1 MLMSRIWLV
10 WIMSVPFLSIAWGQS
25 SERPQNSQTPGKENY
40 ASASLQVQP
49 DSPVIT
55 IDGFCDRALLE
66 SGLLPADVESN
77 NCRTA
82 ITREQFEK
90 LTATLLPLAPPT
102 AKRQFAQDLPEIL
115 LFAHSAREIGLDK
128 DPDFQKTLH
137 FTILRALS
145 RGFVKHL
152 QDQAQAVSDA
162 EIEKSYKE
170 HPEIFE
176 RVDVLRIYVPKAK
189 RISEPGARPDA
200 TGGEAAMKAEA
211 EKIRGQAAA
220 GTNFEKLQAQ
230 AYAAAGMTDPPDVHV
245 GKETR
250 GTLPLDYQ
258 KAVFSLQPG
267 QVSQLI
273 PAPGGYHIF
282 KVLSKEQ
289 VPLAEARAVSQALR
303 MKESIFAVKK
313 NMNAQLNEEY
323 FRALPSQDTAEPT
336 RQK

>member
-1 MLMSRIWLV
+1 MSRIWSV
-10 WIMSVPFLSIAWGQS
+10 WIMSVTFLPMVWAQS
-25 SERPQNSQTPGKENY
+25 SERSQNSQTRGKENP
-40 ASASLQVQP
+40 ASASFQVSP

-66 SGLLPADVESN
+66 SGLLSADVESN
-77 NCRTA
+77 NCRTV

-102 AKRQFAQDLPEIL
+102 AKRQFAQDFPEIL
-115 LFAHSAREIGLDK
+115 LFALKAREMGLDK
-128 DPDFQKTLH
+128 DPNFQKTLQ

-152 QDQAQAVSDA
+152 QDQAQAISDT

-176 RVDVLRIYVPKAK
+176 RVDLLRIYVPKEK
-189 RISEPGARPDA
+189 RISEPGARPNA
-200 TGGEAAMKAEA
+200 TGGEPAMKAEA

-220 GTNFEKLQAQ
+220 GTDFEKLQAQ
-230 AYAAAGMTDPPDVHV
+230 AYTAAGLTDPPDVHV

-258 KAVFSLQPG
+258 KAVFSLHPG

-282 KVLSKEQ
+282 KVLSKEE
-289 VPLAEARAVSQALR
+289 VPLAEARAVFQALR

-313 NMNAQLNEEY
+313 NMNSQLNEEY
-323 FRALPSQDTAEPT
+323 FRALPSEDTAKPT